1 MWDAIILI
9 MHFGKKFSTGIRFT
23 FIFCTVLSVLAIFYS
38 KIIAHDYEILTT
50 ESGLPDIEITYEN

>member
-1 MWDAIILI
+1 